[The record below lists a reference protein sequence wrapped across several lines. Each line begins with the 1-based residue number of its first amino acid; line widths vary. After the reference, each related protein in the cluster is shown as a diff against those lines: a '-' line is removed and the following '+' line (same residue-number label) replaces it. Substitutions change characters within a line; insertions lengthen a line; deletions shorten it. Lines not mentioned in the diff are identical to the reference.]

1 MREKDK
7 LGVGKLLI
15 YASVLSAAF
24 ALVGMLWG
32 DVWLAST
39 QWMLVGVLLAIWSV
53 FVLLE
58 AQFKGKK

>member
-7 LGVGKLLI
+7 LGTGKLLV
-15 YASVLSAAF
+15 YGSVIAAVF
-24 ALVGMLWG
+24 ALVGMLWS

-58 AQFKGKK
+58 AQFGKKK

>member
-7 LGVGKLLI
+7 LGIGKLLI
-15 YASVLSAAF
+15 YGSVLSAIF
-24 ALVGMLWG
+24 ALVGMLWT

-39 QWMLVGVLLAIWSV
+39 QWRLVGVLLGAWSV

-58 AQFKGKK
+58 ARFGKK